1 MPVFELKTNIAEEKI
16 PKNLAINL
24 VSVVADA
31 LHKPAEY
38 VVVEIKGSCN
48 LSFGG
53 TNEPAGL
60 GKLASIGGINRESN
74 KVLSKKIMAYLEKE
88 LGLSSARIYIQFIDL
103 SKECVG
109 FKGTT
114 FDDFL

>member
-38 VVVEIKGSCN
+38 VVVGIKGSCN
-48 LSFGG
+48 LSFGLFNFDLNLIIEAFYYHFSYMLPFPYFQG
-53 TNEPAGL
+53 ELMNRLVWESWHR
-60 GKLASIGGINRESN
+60 LA
-74 KVLSKKIMAYLEKE
+74 A
-88 LGLSSARIYIQFIDL
+88 
-103 SKECVG
+103 
-109 FKGTT
+109 
-114 FDDFL
+114 